1 MGVRQGSR
9 WLAVVLSAA
18 GLVLVAG
25 CAGSAAKSPTV
36 ASVPFDPTAELHIG
50 DTGQLTFMLH
60 EVSSG
65 AAAVPAGSVLL
76 VVNDGQVDHRIRAGS
91 TFDTGTLQPGNE
103 TTIVLS
109 DEGELTLVDTT
120 TGREAQLTVTPRA

>member
-1 MGVRQGSR
+1 MAA
-9 WLAVVLSAA
+9 LAAA
-18 GLVLVAG
+18 GLVLAAG

-36 ASVPFDPTAELHIG
+36 ASVPFDPAAELHIG
-50 DTGQLTFMLH
+50 DTGPLTIMVH

-76 VVNDGQVDHRIRAGS
+76 VVNDGQVDHRIRAGT

-103 TTIVLS
+103 TTVVLA
-109 DEGELTLVDTT
+109 DEGELTVVDTT
-120 TGREAQLTVTPRA
+120 TGRQVQLTVAPRA